1 MYNTDALED
10 KLKKQL
16 RGNQVTI
23 ATNPPKKTKYRR
35 VKGTAGSGKSLAL
48 AARAAKL
55 AAEGKRVLVCS
66 YNISLLGYL
75 KDLVKQFIGYLPPQV
90 TFTHFHGWCRI
101 VCEETSSM
109 DAYGQLFNYPKEDRL
124 KNRMAELVSQL
135 YESNTPN
142 LPTYDAVLL
151 DEGHDQQVHWWTTLR
166 KAIVPGGE
174 ALFVCDK
181 TQDLYA
187 TAKAWTDETM
197 EGLDC
202 GFTGRWM
209 ELRESHRLTGGIIPI
224 LEDFAKQYLIPYGA
238 EVNIPP
244 QNSTKINSLDKFRWV
259 QVPQGTSAM
268 DACIKEIESL
278 YNEPNIPW
286 VAFLSRKKIG
296 KKVVSEFKQQRDVD
310 IFHTHYDDWKMAREA
325 KSDLHPGCAEI
336 VATTVHSFKGWE
348 SSHIVVHVEEI
359 DSLTDRAI
367 FYTGLSR
374 LKKHSKGVALTVV
387 SSCTDLEEFGR
398 KHFPDFD
405 IFNLEVS
412 NFDIEFDDIPF

>member
-1 MYNTDALED
+1 MYNTNALED
-10 KLKKQL
+10 KLKEQL
-16 RGNQVTI
+16 KGNQLDI
-23 ATNPPKKTKYRR
+23 ATKPPEKTKYRR

-55 AAEGKRVLVCS
+55 ASEGKRVLVCS

-75 KDLVKQFIGYLPPQV
+75 KDLVKQFIGHLPPQI
-90 TFTHFHGWCRI
+90 TFTHFHGWCRT

-109 DAYGQLFNYPKEDRL
+109 DAYRRVLNYPKEDRL
-124 KNRMAELVSQL
+124 KDHMAELVSQL
-135 YESNTPN
+135 YESKTPN
-142 LPTYDAVLL
+142 LPTYDAILL

-166 KAIVPGGE
+166 KAIVQGGE

-181 TQDLYA
+181 TQDLYE

-224 LEDFAKQYLIPYGA
+224 LEDFTKEYLIPYGG

-244 QNSTKINSLDKFRWV
+244 QDSTQINLLDKFRWV
-259 QVPQGTSAM
+259 QVPQGTSAV
-268 DACIKEIESL
+268 DACIKEINRL
-278 YNEPNIPW
+278 YNEPDIPW
-286 VAFLSRKKIG
+286 VAFLSGTEIG
-296 KKVVSEFKQQRDVD
+296 KNVVREFKKRDMD
-310 IFHTHYDDWKMAREA
+310 IFHTHYDNWKMARKA
-325 KSDLHPGCAEI
+325 KLALHPGCAEI

-348 SSHIVVHVEEI
+348 SSHIVAHVDKIE
-359 DSLTDRAI
+359 SLTDRAV
-367 FYTGLSR
+367 FYTALSR
-374 LKKHSKGVALTVV
+374 LKKHSDGVVLTVV
-387 SSCTDLEEFGR
+387 SSCTELEDFGR

-405 IFNLEVS
+405 PPNLEIS
-412 NFDIEFDDIPF
+412 DFDIKVNTIPF